1 MSFYNPIPRRFQNN
15 DAGNDGGGSDK
26 TYTQAEVD
34 ELVAGLKN
42 KNGEL
47 LGSQKQLKADLA
59 TMQEQLKRFDG
70 IDPEAVH
77 NILKRFSDDEEAK
90 LIAEGKI
97 DEVLN
102 RRTERMQGAHQKQ
115 VKDLQAQLEA
125 ANKRAEQ
132 FTGRVLSDAVR
143 AAGLDAGIH
152 KSAVADAIFRAQGAF
167 VVDENGELAARE
179 NALDKQGKPLTL
191 KAWFDDMRD
200 SAPHWFPAPQG
211 GGLSADSGTGAKK
224 RGGMTAQEI
233 KAYIDRHG
241 MQAYLKL
248 PK

>member
-125 ANKRAEQ
+125 ANKRADQ

-152 KSAVADAIFRAQGAF
+152 KSAVADAIFRAQSAF

-211 GGLSADSGTGAKK
+211 GGLSADSGAGAKK

>member
-1 MSFYNPIPRRFQNN
+1 MKTYNPMHRYQKD

-125 ANKRAEQ
+125 ANKRADQ

-167 VVDENGELAARE
+167 VVDENGERAARQ
-179 NALDKQGKPLTL
+179 NALHTPANPLPHT
-191 KAWFDDMRD
+191 AWFDDRRHR
-200 SAPHWFPAPQG
+200 APHWFPAPQG
-211 GGLSADSGTGAKK
+211 GGLGADSGTGTKK

>member
-1 MSFYNPIPRRFQNN
+1 MSPVTPFQVTPRL
-15 DAGNDGGGSDK
+15 
-26 TYTQAEVD
+26 EVPAAINRPPY
-34 ELVAGLKN
+34 VG
-42 KNGEL
+42 
-47 LGSQKQLKADLA
+47 
-59 TMQEQLKRFDG
+59 KRAPKHYEGD
-70 IDPEAVH
+70 DVQSPE
-77 NILKRFSDDEEAK
+77 I
-90 LIAEGKI
+90 
-97 DEVLN
+97 N

-125 ANKRAEQ
+125 ANKHADQ
-132 FTGRVLSDAVR
+132 FTGRVLSDTVR

-211 GGLSADSGTGAKK
+211 GGLSADSGAGVKK

>member
-1 MSFYNPIPRRFQNN
+1 MKTYNPMHRYQKD

-59 TMQEQLKRFDG
+59 NMQEQLKRFDG

-115 VKDLQAQLEA
+115 VQGLAGA
-125 ANKRAEQ
+125 A
-132 FTGRVLSDAVR
+132 
-143 AAGLDAGIH
+143 
-152 KSAVADAIFRAQGAF
+152 
-167 VVDENGELAARE
+167 
-179 NALDKQGKPLTL
+179 
-191 KAWFDDMRD
+191 
-200 SAPHWFPAPQG
+200 
-211 GGLSADSGTGAKK
+211 
-224 RGGMTAQEI
+224 
-233 KAYIDRHG
+233 
-241 MQAYLKL
+241 
-248 PK
+248 